1 MNQLSLVIILLAA
14 LLIPLLL
21 SRFKISAL
29 PTSVVE
35 ILVGIILGPSLL
47 NWINPHDAILSSL
60 SSIGV
65 IILLFLSGIEIDF
78 DLFRPKNKNPSQLE
92 QKARQQVSK
101 YSPVRLSIYGYLTIV
116 VLSFALGYLTK
127 VTGMFSDVWLASI
140 LFMTISLGI
149 VLAALKERSALST
162 PFGQTILLIS
172 ALGEIVPV
180 FGLTI
185 YASIF
190 GSDSKSLWLI
200 LILFAVAAL
209 ILMRFHNF
217 FDYFDKINKS
227 TTQID
232 IRLAFFII
240 ALLSVVAVTVGS
252 EAVLGAFV
260 GGMVYKLL
268 KPSESTKDKL
278 DSIGYG
284 FFIPIFFIMSGVGLD
299 LKKILGD
306 PKALLLIPLILLGY
320 LIAKMGLYPIFRLR
334 FNRQNSIAGMALPMT
349 TLTMVLAILSVA
361 NNLKVLTSQQSGA
374 FLLAAIITCL
384 IGPLAFNHFFNP
396 KADIYHKLKVNIFGV
411 NITTMPV
418 AQQLEKSWYD
428 VNVYTDKEKNFKA
441 FNSEANVHLL
451 PSLDIQQLID
461 QEDFDCDIAV
471 FAYFDSETNYKLAK
485 AAKQYGVK
493 RVIARF
499 EDRNVLNKHEKE
511 LTDLGVEVYNT
522 FAINI
527 AMLREMI
534 EVPSTFNMIKSNSIE
549 LHEVN
554 LQNRKF
560 VGTRIKDLP
569 FDEGITVNRIFR
581 GNQIIQPTGDTI
593 LRLGDKIIFST
604 DTDDSAKVREEMA
617 KLN

>member
-14 LLIPLLL
+14 LLIPLLM

-35 ILVGIILGPSLL
+35 ILVGIVLGPSLL
-47 NWINPHDAILSSL
+47 NWINPHQTILTSL

-65 IILLFLSGIEIDF
+65 IVLLFLSGIEIDF
-78 DLFRPKNKNPSQLE
+78 DLFQPKTKNPSQLE

-101 YSPVRLSIYGYLTIV
+101 YTPVRLALYGYLTII
-116 VLSFALGYLTK
+116 VLSFVLGYLTK
-127 VTGMFSDVWLASI
+127 VTGLFSDVWLASI

-149 VLAALKERSALST
+149 VLAALKERDALST

-190 GSDSKSLWLI
+190 GTESKSLWLI

-209 ILMRFHNF
+209 LLLRFHNF

-232 IRLAFFII
+232 VRLAFFII

-268 KPSESTKDKL
+268 KPSEATREKL

-299 LKKILGD
+299 LKKILAD

-320 LIAKMGLYPIFRLR
+320 LIAKFGLYPVFRLR
-334 FNRQNSIAGMALPMT
+334 FNRQNALAGTALPMT

-384 IGPLAFNHFFNP
+384 IGPLAFNHCFNP
-396 KADIYHKLKVNIFGV
+396 QADIYHKLRVNIFGV
-411 NITTMPV
+411 NLVTIPV
-418 AQQLEKSWYD
+418 AQELGKSWYD
-428 VNVYTDKEKNFKA
+428 VNVYTDSQKNFQT

-451 PSLDIQQLID
+451 DSLAVQKLI
-461 QEDFDCDIAV
+461 ENGYFDCNIIV
-471 FAYFDSETNYKLAK
+471 FAYLNSDTNYRLAK
-485 AAKQYGVK
+485 AAKEYGVK

-499 EDRNVLNKHEKE
+499 EDKNVHNQQEKE
-511 LTDLGVEVYNT
+511 LTALGVEVYST
-522 FAINI
+522 FAVNV
-527 AMLREMI
+527 AMLRELI
-534 EVPSTFNMIKSNSIE
+534 EVPSTFNMIKSNSVK
-549 LHEVN
+549 LHEVT
-554 LQNRKF
+554 LQNSKF
-560 VGTRIKDLP
+560 AGTRIKDLP
-569 FDEGITVNRIFR
+569 FGTGITINRIFR
-581 GNQIIQPTGDTI
+581 GKKIIQPTGDTV
-593 LRLGDKIIFST
+593 LRLHDKIIFST
-604 DTDDSAKVREEMA
+604 DTYQSPQIREEIA
-617 KLN
+617 KSN

>member
-35 ILVGIILGPSLL
+35 ILVGIVLGPSLL
-47 NWINPHDAILSSL
+47 NWISPHDGILSSL

-92 QKARQQVSK
+92 KKARQQVSK
-101 YSPVRLSIYGYLTIV
+101 YTPVRLAIYGYLTIV

-190 GSDSKSLWLI
+190 GSESKSLWLI

-209 ILMRFHNF
+209 LLLRFHNF

-227 TTQID
+227 TTQVD

-299 LKKILGD
+299 LKKILAD
-306 PKALLLIPLILLGY
+306 PKSLLLIPLILLGY
-320 LIAKMGLYPIFRLR
+320 LIAKVGLYPIFRLR

-361 NNLKVLTSQQSGA
+361 NNMKVLTSQQSGA

-411 NITTMPV
+411 NMATIPV

-428 VNVYTDKEKNFKA
+428 VNVYTDKEKNFQT

-451 PSLDIQQLID
+451 PSLDVQQLID
-461 QEDFDCDIAV
+461 QEYFDCDLAV

-485 AAKQYGVK
+485 AAKHYGVK

-499 EDRNVLNKHEKE
+499 EDRNILNKHEKE
-511 LTDLGVEVYNT
+511 LTSLGVEVYNT
-522 FAINI
+522 FAINV

-549 LHEVN
+549 LHEVT
-554 LQNRKF
+554 LQNSQF
-560 VGTRIKDLP
+560 AGTRIKDLP
-569 FDEGITVNRIFR
+569 FGTGITVNRIFR
-581 GNQIIQPTGDTI
+581 DKQIIQPTGDTI

-617 KLN
+617 RLN